1 MIHGIRYVRQDISYI
16 SKKHYCPICN
26 TLLDVVKVSK
36 VINSNSEETKE
47 LPPILPKTVIGRGVK
62 FRNYNAVG
70 NIKWIWKQFECPN
83 CKHHFTV
90 DQMKQIES
98 SPKENWEELI
108 SSFDEPAPYSNNEN
122 LENKKSKSKLKLILL
137 ITIPTAIFLALA
149 IGLIIMFL
157 TPSDFVDTNG
167 PENFALVELTREEIM
182 SSDKKYR
189 ASMESIKSSGA
200 RTYVV
205 GTKFREYD
213 CDCIT
218 ASFGKIHGFTVIQAT
233 KIFDNTLTL
242 NINSSVEKGNA
253 EIIITVEGE
262 YYCSVPVNQNQSITL
277 QDISGKE
284 IIVKLAGEDAK
295 VKVNI
300 VRSY

>member
-1 MIHGIRYVRQDISYI
+1 MIHGIRYVRQDVNYI
-16 SKKHYCPICN
+16 SKKHYCPICDN
-26 TLLDVVKVSK
+26 LLNVVKISK
-36 VINSNSEETKE
+36 VINSNSEEAKD

-83 CKHHFTV
+83 CKHPFTV

-98 SPKENWEELI
+98 SPKEDWIELI
-108 SSFDEPAPYSNNEN
+108 SSFDELSMHSNVEN
-122 LENKKSKSKLKLILL
+122 FENKKNKHKLKLALL
-137 ITIPTAIFLALA
+137 ITIPTVIILALM
-149 IGLIIMFL
+149 IGIIIMFL
-157 TPSDFVDTNG
+157 TPSDFIDTNG
-167 PENFALVELTREEIM
+167 SENFTLVELTKEDILK
-182 SSDKKYR
+182 SDKNYS
-189 ASMESIKSSGA
+189 ASMESIKCSGK

-205 GTKFREYD
+205 GTKFREHD
-213 CDCIT
+213 HDCIT
-218 ASFGKIHGFTVIQAT
+218 ASFGKIHGFTVLQAT

-253 EIIITVEGE
+253 EIIITVDGE
-262 YYCSVPVNQNQSITL
+262 YYCSIAVNQNQSITL

-295 VKVNI
+295 VKVDI
-300 VRSY
+300 IRKY

>member
-1 MIHGIRYVRQDISYI
+1 MIHGIRYVRQDVSYI

-26 TLLDVVKVSK
+26 TLLAVVKVSK
-36 VINSNSEETKE
+36 VINSNSEEAKD

-83 CKHHFTV
+83 CKHRFTV

-98 SPKENWEELI
+98 SAKEHWIELV
-108 SSFDEPAPYSNNEN
+108 SSFNEPSMHSYEEN
-122 LENKKSKSKLKLILL
+122 FENKKSKNKLKLALL
-137 ITIPTAIFLALA
+137 IAIPTVIFLALV

-167 PENFALVELTREEIM
+167 PENFALIELTREDILK
-182 SSDKKYR
+182 SDKNYR
-189 ASMESIKSSGA
+189 ASIESTKRSGA

-213 CDCIT
+213 RDHIN
-218 ASFGKIHGFTVIQAT
+218 ASYGMIHGVTILQAT
-233 KIFDNTLTL
+233 KIFGNTLTL

-253 EIIITVEGE
+253 EIIITVDGE
-262 YYCSVPVNQNQSITL
+262 YYCSITLNQNQSITL

-295 VKVNI
+295 VKVDI
-300 VRSY
+300 VRGY

>member
-16 SKKHYCPICN
+16 SKKHYCPICD

-36 VINSNSEETKE
+36 VINSHSEEAKE
-47 LPPILPKTVIGRGVK
+47 LPPILPQTVIGRGVK

-70 NIKWIWKQFECPN
+70 NIKWIWKQFECPH
-83 CKHHFTV
+83 CKHRFTV
-90 DQMKQIES
+90 DQLKQFES
-98 SPKENWEELI
+98 SPKEQWKELV
-108 SSFDEPAPYSNNEN
+108 SSFDEPPLYANDESLEDKKSNN
-122 LENKKSKSKLKLILL
+122 KLKLALL
-137 ITIPTAIFLALA
+137 ITIPTVLFLALA
-149 IGLIIMFL
+149 IGLIVMFL

-167 PENFALVELTREEIM
+167 PENFALVELTREDIIK
-182 SSDKKYR
+182 SDKKYS
-189 ASMESIKSSGA
+189 ASMESIKRSGA

-213 CDCIT
+213 RDSIA
-218 ASFGKIHGFTVIQAT
+218 ASFGKIHGFTVLQAT
-233 KIFDNTLTL
+233 KIFGNTLTL

-253 EIIITVEGE
+253 EIIVIVEGE
-262 YYCSVPVNQNQSITL
+262 YYCSVPINQNQRITI

-284 IIVKLAGEDAK
+284 ILVKLAGEDAK
-295 VKVNI
+295 VKVDI

>member
-16 SKKHYCPICN
+16 SKRHYCPLCN
-26 TLLDVVKVSK
+26 TLLDVVNVSK
-36 VINSNSEETKE
+36 VINSNSEEAKE
-47 LPPILPKTVIGRGVK
+47 IPPIIPKTVIGRGVK

-70 NIKWIWKQFECPN
+70 NIKWIWKQFEFPN
-83 CKHHFTV
+83 CKHRFTV
-90 DQMKQIES
+90 EQMKQIES
-98 SPKENWEELI
+98 SPKETWAELV
-108 SSFDEPAPYSNNEN
+108 SSINEPSSYSNNEGF
-122 LENKKSKSKLKLILL
+122 ENKKSKNKLKLVLL
-137 ITIPTAIFLALA
+137 ITIPTIFFLALA
-149 IGLIIMFL
+149 IGLIIMFFNS
-157 TPSDFVDTNG
+157 SDFVDTNG
-167 PENFALVELTREEIM
+167 PENFALVELTREDIIK
-182 SSDKKYR
+182 SDKKYK
-189 ASMESIKSSGA
+189 ASMESIKRSGA

-213 CDCIT
+213 RDCIT
-218 ASFGKIHGFTVIQAT
+218 ASFGTIHGFTVIQAT
-233 KIFDNTLTL
+233 KIFDNMLTL

-253 EIIITVEGE
+253 EIIITVDGE

-295 VKVNI
+295 VKVDI